1 MNIRPIDNNFFRF
14 TSKYGKRKLVIEID
28 GDCTKDELCDA
39 FADFLN
45 ASRYS
50 YASISNV
57 LVSRGAEYEL
67 SYLKKICHFN

>member
-1 MNIRPIDNNFFRF
+1 MNIRPVDKDFFWF
-14 TSKYGKRKLVIEID
+14 TSKYGNRKLVIEID

-50 YASISNV
+50 YTDHIECISEP
-57 LVSRGAEYEL
+57 RGAEYEPA
-67 SYLKKICHFN
+67 SEEDIPF

>member
-1 MNIRPIDNNFFRF
+1 MNIRPVDNNFFRF

-50 YASISNV
+50 YTDHIECISEPRV
-57 LVSRGAEYEL
+57 AEYVPVSEDD
-67 SYLKKICHFN
+67 IQF